1 MVNPTVTNIP
11 TSSGQINSTNYTEGI
26 QNVGYH
32 SILPQYS
39 NTSTNDM
46 SDPDINNENTIPQTT
61 TYAAAV
67 NDNPSDHIDDKL
79 DSPSSLSS
87 STSNQDHSSH
97 DYNSISVSKSGDK
110 GDNEK
115 SSDKKKG
122 RDIIQFKTIKH
133 VKSSNV
139 KTVKHGLNDF
149 KNNEFNGDD
158 LSTYIHN
165 LVREKLKKV
174 YLQLLD

>member
-1 MVNPTVTNIP
+1 MTYQIP
-11 TSSGQINSTNYTEGI
+11 I
-26 QNVGYH
+26 
-32 SILPQYS
+32 SITRTQLLKPRH
-39 NTSTNDM
+39 
-46 SDPDINNENTIPQTT
+46 IRL
-61 TYAAAV
+61 AV
-67 NDNPSDHIDDKL
+67 NDKPSDQLDYKL
-79 DSPSSLSS
+79 DGSSSLSS

-115 SSDKKKG
+115 SSDKEQG
-122 RDIIQFKTIKH
+122 HHITYIKTIKH

-174 YLQLLD
+174 YLRLLD